1 MAHLYD
7 EIGVTRVINASG
19 SMTYLGGS
27 LIASEV
33 LERMNEA
40 ASSFVVMEELVDWAA
55 GEVARLTGAE
65 AGMVTSGSAGGILLA
80 CAACLTGEDRQRMR
94 ALPAVEGGRNEF
106 VMQRQ
111 HRIGFDHAV
120 GVAGGRIVEVGDDAG
135 TKAEDIAAALS
146 ERTAGVLHVVLDPQP
161 TVPLA

>member
-1 MAHLYD
+1 
-7 EIGVTRVINASG
+7 
-19 SMTYLGGS
+19 
-27 LIASEV
+27 
-33 LERMNEA
+33 
-40 ASSFVVMEELVDWAA
+40 
-55 GEVARLTGAE
+55 
-65 AGMVTSGSAGGILLA
+65 
-80 CAACLTGEDRQRMR
+80 MR